1 MESGREILSLS
12 NLERMRGA
20 KFCFSEKNI
29 LVTHDWGGAILIHAY
44 DWQKVDIEEYEKLQN
59 ERYSN
64 FMEN

>member
-1 MESGREILSLS
+1 
-12 NLERMRGA
+12 MRGA

-44 DWQKVDIEEYEKLQN
+44 DWQKVDIEEYEKLKN
-59 ERYSN
+59 ERYSI

>member
-1 MESGREILSLS
+1 MSLS

-20 KFCFSEKNI
+20 KLFFSEKNI

-44 DWQKVDIEEYEKLQN
+44 DWQKVDIEEYEKLKN
-59 ERYSN
+59 ERCSN